1 MAETRDSR
9 SKAVHDLIG
18 IESPQFE
25 PRKLPTGGDIL
36 RELQWKISRDN
47 KTKIDK
53 MILCSMSRSTR
64 MPKCEEDCLKKCDS
78 DPD

>member
-1 MAETRDSR
+1 MAETRESR

-25 PRKLPTGGDIL
+25 PGKLPTGGDIL

-47 KTKIDK
+47 KTKINN
-53 MILCSMSRSTR
+53 MISCSINGSTH
-64 MPKCEEDCLKKCDS
+64 MPQEV
-78 DPD
+78 